1 VTVIVRPRSRTPLPD
16 AGEVGRLPLPER
28 RYLSRRDFASR
39 YGADPKDRAVVAE
52 FARAHGLTVRQSSG
66 PRRSVVLAG
75 PASRMS
81 AAFGTKLVRYRS
93 PRGEYRGRKGSVRIP
108 SEIAPVVQAVLGLD
122 DRPQAHSTC
131 RALPQERLAQ
141 AKGRAFTPR
150 RVAELYEFPARLDG
164 RGQRIAVIELGGGFR
179 RAELRSYFEQLG
191 VEMPKITAVSV
202 DGARNRPG
210 IDRAADGEVRL
221 DLEVIGAIAPGAE
234 LLVYF
239 APASDRGFVDA
250 ITTAIFDPRRPSIV
264 SVSWGDAESNW
275 TEQARVALD
284 QALQAAAAL
293 GITVCAASGD
303 NGWTD
308 GVDGRL
314 AHVDYPASSPYV
326 LACGGTRLEVQDG
339 VLTEVVWND
348 HDGNATG
355 GGVSALYGV
364 PSWQKRVGVPRSVNP
379 GGRRGRGV
387 PDVAGNAD
395 PETGYLVGDGKV
407 AHTFGGTSAV
417 APLWAALIAQLNQR
431 LGTRVGFLNPLL
443 YESVDRAVFNDVA
456 KGGNGAYRARARRWD
471 ACTGH
476 GSPRGRALLDA
487 LVRSTRY

>member
-1 VTVIVRPRSRTPLPD
+1 MPLPD
-16 AGEVGRLPLPER
+16 AVELGRVPLAAR
-28 RYLSRRDFASR
+28 RYLSRREFASR
-39 YGADPKDRAVVAE
+39 YGADPKDRALVGAFAE
-52 FARAHGLTVRQSSG
+52 AHGLTVRQSSG

-75 PASRMS
+75 PADRMS
-81 AAFGTKLVRYRS
+81 AAFGTKLVRYHS
-93 PRGEYRGRKGSVRIP
+93 AHGEYRGRKGSVQIP
-108 SEIAPVVQAVLGLD
+108 TELAPVVQAVLGLD

-131 RALPQERLAQ
+131 HALPHEHVAQ
-141 AKGRAFTPR
+141 AKGMAFTPR
-150 RVAELYEFPARLDG
+150 QVAELYGFPDRLDG

-179 RAELRSYFEQLG
+179 RAELRSYFERLG
-191 VEMPKITAVSV
+191 VPMPKITAVSV

-210 IDRAADGEVRL
+210 VSRGADGEVRL
-221 DLEVIGAIAPGAE
+221 DLEIIGAIAPGAE

-250 ITTAIFDPRRPSIV
+250 VTTAIFDPREPSII
-264 SVSWGDAESNW
+264 SISWGDAEGNW
-275 TEQARVALD
+275 TEQGRAALD
-284 QALQAAAAL
+284 DAFRAAAAL

-303 NGWTD
+303 HGWTD
-308 GVDGRL
+308 GLEGRR

-326 LACGGTRLEVQDG
+326 LACGGTRLEVRDG
-339 VLTEVVWND
+339 ALVEVVWNN

-355 GGVSALYGV
+355 GGVSALYTV
-364 PSWQKRVGVPRSVNP
+364 PSWQKSASVPRSVNT

-407 AHTFGGTSAV
+407 THTFGGTSAV

-431 LGTRVGFLNPLL
+431 LGTRAGFLNPLL
-443 YESVDRAVFNDVA
+443 YETVERRVFNDVA
-456 KGGNGAYRARARRWD
+456 KGGNGAYRARTQRWD

-487 LVRSTRY
+487 LST

>member
-1 VTVIVRPRSRTPLPD
+1 MILRPRSQEPLPD
-16 AGEVGRLPLPER
+16 AVALGRLPVAER
-28 RYLSRRDFASR
+28 RYLSRSEFASR
-39 YGADPKDRAVVAE
+39 YGADPKDRAVVAT
-52 FARAHGLTVRQSSG
+52 FAEAHGLTVRQSSG
-66 PRRSVVLAG
+66 PRRSVVLGG
-75 PASRMS
+75 PADRMN

-93 PRGEYRGRKGSVRIP
+93 SHGEYRGRRGSVQIP
-108 SEIAPVVQAVLGLD
+108 SGLAPVVQAVLGLD
-122 DRPQAHSTC
+122 DRPQAHATC
-131 RALPQERLAQ
+131 RALPQERVAQ
-141 AKGRAFTPR
+141 AKGRAFTPK

-164 RGQRIAVIELGGGFR
+164 RGQRIAVIEFGGGFR
-179 RAELRSYFEQLG
+179 RAELRRYFERLG
-191 VEMPKITAVSV
+191 VPMPKITAVSV

-210 IDRAADGEVRL
+210 VDRGADGEVRL
-221 DLEVIGAIAPGAE
+221 DLEIIGAIAPGAE

-250 ITTAIFDPRRPSIV
+250 ITTAIFDPREPSII
-264 SVSWGDAESNW
+264 SISWGDAESNW

-284 QALQAAAAL
+284 EAFRAAAAL

-308 GVDGRL
+308 GVDGRR

-326 LACGGTRLEVQDG
+326 LACGGTRLEVRDG
-339 VLTEVVWND
+339 VPAEVVWND

-364 PSWQKRVGVPRSVNP
+364 PSWQQGVGVPRSVNP

-395 PETGYLVGDGKV
+395 PETGYLVGDGKLT
-407 AHTFGGTSAV
+407 HTFGGTSAV

-443 YESVDRAVFNDVA
+443 YESVERGVFNDVA
-456 KGGNGAYRARARRWD
+456 KGGNGAYRARAERWD

-487 LVRSTRY
+487 LSG

>member
-1 VTVIVRPRSRTPLPD
+1 VTVIVRPRSRAPLPD
-16 AGEVGRLPLPER
+16 AVELGRTPLAAR
-28 RYLSRRDFASR
+28 QYLSRREFASR
-39 YGADPKDRAVVAE
+39 YGADPKDRALVAA
-52 FARAHGLTVRQSSG
+52 FAEAHGLTVRQSSG

-75 PASRMS
+75 PADRMN

-93 PRGEYRGRKGSVRIP
+93 PRGEYRGRKGAVRIP
-108 SEIAPVVQAVLGLD
+108 SGLAPVVQAVLGLD
-122 DRPQAHSTC
+122 DRPQAHTTC
-131 RALPQERLAQ
+131 HALPHERAAQ
-141 AKGRAFTPR
+141 GKGSAFTPR
-150 RVAELYEFPARLDG
+150 RVAELYEFPPRLDG

-179 RAELRSYFEQLG
+179 RAELRSYFERLG
-191 VEMPKITAVSV
+191 VPMPKITAVSV

-210 IDRAADGEVRL
+210 VDRGADGEVRL

-250 ITTAIFDPRRPSIV
+250 VTTAIFDPREPSII
-264 SVSWGDAESNW
+264 SISWGDAEHNW
-275 TEQARVALD
+275 TEQARVAFD
-284 QALQAAAAL
+284 EALQAAAAL

-303 NGWTD
+303 HGWTD
-308 GVDGRL
+308 GVDGRR

-326 LACGGTRLEVQDG
+326 LACGGTRLEVLDG
-339 VLTEVVWND
+339 GIAEVVWND

-355 GGVSALYGV
+355 GGVSALYRL
-364 PSWQKRVGVPRSVNP
+364 PSWQKGAGVPRSVNA
-379 GGRRGRGV
+379 GRRRGRGV

-407 AHTFGGTSAV
+407 MHTFGGTSAV
-417 APLWAALIAQLNQR
+417 APLWAALIAQMNQR
-431 LGTRVGFLNPLL
+431 LGTRAGFLNPLL
-443 YESVDRAVFNDVA
+443 YEAVERDVFNDVA

-476 GSPRGRALLDA
+476 GSPRGKALLEA
-487 LVRSTRY
+487 LSA